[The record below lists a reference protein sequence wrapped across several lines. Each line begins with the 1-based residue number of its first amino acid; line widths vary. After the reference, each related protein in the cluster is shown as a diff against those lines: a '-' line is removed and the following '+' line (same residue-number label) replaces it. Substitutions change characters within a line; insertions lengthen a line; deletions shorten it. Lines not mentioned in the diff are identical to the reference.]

1 MPGALP
7 NEEDIL
13 AKGAD
18 DNELEVSI
26 VDDTPEQ
33 DRGRTPLSKEKLK
46 QAMEPTDEELEK
58 YSEDVKKRILQ
69 LKHAAHDQR
78 RQAEEAQRERE
89 AAMQFAQAQ
98 QRKVKDLEQR
108 YAAGEKVFVGGMQE
122 KAKVSVDA
130 AKAKLKAA
138 TEAFDADAIVE
149 ATQELNRALIDEQ
162 RYAHWQPQTPSKA
175 EDDVVQTRATEQQRP
190 SVPKPDARATAWAA
204 KNDWFGT
211 DDEMTGFAY
220 GVDAKLAKQGITAAT
235 DPDVYYGAIDRRM
248 REAFPDRFETAED
261 RTEQRG
267 AREQRDA
274 GARQQDTTARTPVA
288 PVRRSASGKRV
299 VTLTK
304 SQEQM
309 AKKLGLTPQQYAAEV
324 IALEARNG

>member
-26 VDDTPEQ
+26 VDDTPVE

-46 QAMEPTDEELEK
+46 QALEPTEEELDK

-78 RQAEEAQRERE
+78 RLAEEAQRERE
-89 AAMQFAQAQ
+89 AALQFAQAQ
-98 QRKVKDLEQR
+98 QRRAKELEQKFV
-108 YAAGEKVFVGGMQE
+108 AGEKIFVGGMQE
-122 KAKVSVDA
+122 KAKVSVEA

-149 ATQELNRALIDEQ
+149 ATQELNKALFEEQ
-162 RYAHWQPQTPSKA
+162 RYANWQPQTPSKA
-175 EDDVVQTRATEQQRP
+175 EDDVVQTRQSEPQRP
-190 SVPKPDARATAWAA
+190 SVPQPDARARQWAS
-204 KNDWFGT
+204 KNTWFGE

-235 DPDVYYGAIDRRM
+235 DPEAYYGEIDRRM
-248 REAFPDRFETAED
+248 REAFPDKFESKPDADDD
-261 RTEQRG
+261 RPGRKQADSAPR
-267 AREQRDA
+267 
-274 GARQQDTTARTPVA
+274 TTVA

-309 AKKLGLTPQQYAAEV
+309 ARRLGLTPQQYAAELV
-324 IALEARNG
+324 ALENRNG

>member
-26 VDDTPEQ
+26 VDDTPVE

-46 QAMEPTDEELEK
+46 QALEPTEEELDK

-78 RQAEEAQRERE
+78 RLAEEAQRERE
-89 AAMQFAQAQ
+89 AALQFAQAQ
-98 QRKVKDLEQR
+98 QRRAKELEQKFV
-108 YAAGEKVFVGGMQE
+108 AGEKIFVGGMQE
-122 KAKVSVDA
+122 KAKVSVEA

-149 ATQELNRALIDEQ
+149 ATQELNKALFEEQ
-162 RYAHWQPQTPSKA
+162 RYANWQPQTPSKA
-175 EDDVVQTRATEQQRP
+175 EDDVVQTRQSEPQRP
-190 SVPKPDARATAWAA
+190 SVPQPDARARQWAS
-204 KNDWFGT
+204 KNTWFGE

-235 DPDVYYGAIDRRM
+235 DPEAYYGEIDRRM
-248 REAFPDRFETAED
+248 REAFPDKFESKPDADDD
-261 RTEQRG
+261 RPGRKQPDP
-267 AREQRDA
+267 AP
-274 GARQQDTTARTPVA
+274 RTPVA
-288 PVRRSASGKRV
+288 PVRRSTSGKRV

-309 AKKLGLTPQQYAAEV
+309 ARRLGLTPQQYAAELV
-324 IALEARNG
+324 ALENRNG